1 MVHAFVMVETAAGES
16 ESIRDRAVG
25 FDGVTQAHVVAG
37 EYDIIVEV
45 DTEDVQD
52 VLHTVST
59 KMQSLDG
66 VVRTKT
72 YISLDE

>member
-16 ESIRDRAVG
+16 EAIRDRVLEFA
-25 FDGVTQAHVVAG
+25 GVTETHVVAG
-37 EYDIIVEV
+37 EYDIIAEV
-45 DTEDVQD
+45 GTGDIQD

-59 KMQSLDG
+59 EMQSLAG

-72 YISLDE
+72 YISLDD